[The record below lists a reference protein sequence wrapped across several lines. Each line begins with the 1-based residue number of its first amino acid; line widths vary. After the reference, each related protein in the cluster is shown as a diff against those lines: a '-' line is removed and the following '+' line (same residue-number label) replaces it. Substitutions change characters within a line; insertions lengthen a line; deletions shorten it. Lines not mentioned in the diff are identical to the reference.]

1 MITRLRA
8 LLLAALLSGGA
19 ASGLSAQVG
28 EPIDRIVAVVGV
40 TPILFSH
47 VEERFYQNQNNPA
60 AGVPKEAEA
69 QFAYRRALIDTL
81 INEELLYQ
89 EAVKDT
95 TIQVT
100 DQEVAETVDRVLADQ
115 RRRYRTQPEFEAEM
129 KGIGFNSMDEYR
141 RWLIEQQR
149 KQLYRERFT
158 QALRQTGTLKDMV
171 PTEKETRAFYD
182 AYAAAGLLGT
192 RPATVSMR
200 QLIVTPKPAPEAKA
214 RALALV
220 DSIIGEL
227 RKGADFATAARRF
240 GMDGTRE
247 NGGDLGY
254 FRRGAGMV
262 REFEEA
268 AFNLRPGVISNPVK
282 SPFGYHIIQVTRV
295 QPTEV
300 QARHILI
307 IPEVDSAGAMAARE
321 RADQIA
327 FALAAGAS
335 FDSLQRLYH
344 DQSEERDVEGIPSDS
359 LKGAYKEAL
368 TGVDSG
374 QVTRVFPLA
383 VEGQPFRTKWG
394 VAKVTM
400 RTASG
405 TRSYDSVREVIRRNL
420 GVELGLRA
428 YMAELRR
435 RTYVDIRWP

>member
-200 QLIVTPKPAPEAKA
+200 QIIVTPKPTPEAKA
-214 RALALV
+214 RSLALV

-254 FRRGAGMV
+254 FRRGVMV
-262 REFEEA
+262 REFEQV
-268 AFNLRPGVISNPVK
+268 AFNLKPGVVSNAVE
-282 SPFGYHIIQVTRV
+282 SPFGYHIIQVTRA

-307 IPEVDSAGAMAARE
+307 IPEVDSAGGMAAKA
-321 RADQIA
+321 RADEIA
-327 FALAAGAS
+327 AALAAGAS

-344 DQSEERDVEGIPSDS
+344 DQAEERDVAGIPADS
-359 LKGAYKEAL
+359 LTGAYKAAL

>member
-1 MITRLRA
+1 
-8 LLLAALLSGGA
+8 
-19 ASGLSAQVG
+19 
-28 EPIDRIVAVVGV
+28 
-40 TPILFSH
+40 
-47 VEERFYQNQNNPA
+47 
-60 AGVPKEAEA
+60 
-69 QFAYRRALIDTL
+69 
-81 INEELLYQ
+81 
-89 EAVKDT
+89 
-95 TIQVT
+95 
-100 DQEVAETVDRVLADQ
+100 
-115 RRRYRTQPEFEAEM
+115 M

-268 AFNLRPGVISNPVK
+268 AFNLRPGVISNPVE

-383 VEGQPFRTKWG
+383 VEGQPLRTKWG
-394 VAKVTM
+394 IAKVTQ
-400 RTASG
+400 RTAAG